1 MNRKRKL
8 LIYGGD
14 SLDLLVT
21 LEMAYSARIP
31 LVVFLHAE
39 KPEMQTGKYNEQGRR
54 LSPGA

>member
-1 MNRKRKL
+1 MFFNPGFDELKQ
-8 LIYGGD
+8 
-14 SLDLLVT
+14 
-21 LEMAYSARIP
+21 MAYSARIP